1 MKKTEDETVKVVYG
15 FVVNQYPFAYSL
27 RGFSLCALCDT
38 Q

>member
-1 MKKTEDETVKVVYG
+1 MGQLKVYG